1 MSVSCP
7 IDIILSEDTQK
18 TIDTGIRV
26 LSEKISNRIKPG
38 EKDNSSSNNYFDNCK
53 SNMRNKA
60 VLWAN
65 IGIQF
70 LLLIFLGVI
79 AVTKGEQKWAFDILG
94 LISWVTLVLTG
105 IQYQDGIMAGAKIFI
120 FGTGVKSQSIVA
132 ISLAIVLLTNLL
144 KSRDGGV
151 ASIVAAV
158 IIMFIIGRTV
168 MQIQSAFSTVSPVP
182 VVLDFVNRV
191 ITVDRVKKL
200 KNALR

>member
-1 MSVSCP
+1 
-7 IDIILSEDTQK
+7 
-18 TIDTGIRV
+18 
-26 LSEKISNRIKPG
+26 
-38 EKDNSSSNNYFDNCK
+38 
-53 SNMRNKA
+53 
-60 VLWAN
+60 
-65 IGIQF
+65 
-70 LLLIFLGVI
+70 LGVI
-79 AVTKGEQKWAFDILG
+79 AVTKGGQKWAFDILG

-182 VVLDFVNRV
+182 VVLDFVNRL

>member
-7 IDIILSEDTQK
+7 IDIILTEDTQK

-26 LSEKISNRIKPG
+26 LSEKISNRIKP
-38 EKDNSSSNNYFDNCK
+38 EKKDNSSSNNYFDNCK
-53 SNMRNKA
+53 SNTRNKA

-120 FGTGVKSQSIVA
+120 FGTGVKPQSIVA

>member
-79 AVTKGEQKWAFDILG
+79 AVTKGGQKWAFDILG

-182 VVLDFVNRV
+182 VVLDFVNRL